1 MPPSEAEIQE
11 AVLELNQYF
20 ADQKAPL
27 MVADSV
33 ALLLEY
39 SPEFVA
45 AQIQAWV
52 ASQALTAPVGDYLYH
67 AAKKISLM
75 GEFDLVPKDALKG
88 YLKLVST
95 ALVQYCPEAERDT
108 LKQGLDRLGEVLTAI
123 APQAAVLHRP
133 SGIQTAKTPAAPA
146 PAQQSGVVSPSMR
159 RLSLLL
165 EHLKPMAAA
174 PPEQR
179 SVVASQFLSA
189 AAAEAKNAQDL
200 DRNLAPLRQVGV
212 DIETAEVFRTLAASL
227 AGWALPQIQGQQ
239 APPVSRDQLQ
249 AMRQIVSLAPD
260 PTEVAK
266 RFREMVH
273 AAVEQF
279 NEGQL
284 GRAANMFE
292 LAEKLAEEQKVQK
305 VFVDALRDQGH
316 EYLNPERLRKA
327 ALREDR
333 RGQLRP
339 ILSFFS
345 ALRPAGLLKS
355 LDGEPS
361 RERRHDLLSM
371 LEVHGPASRS
381 AAWELLQASVQPG
394 AKFDPFFQMNLVY
407 LLRILPRPEDVS
419 VESEVNAVMQV
430 SGRTSPPPLVKQVI
444 GYLAHTRHDK
454 AERALITYLK
464 VFENMLLQPDSAAYP
479 PEEVEKLLDRTCAA
493 LARYGT
499 QRAWLLMI
507 DHGLKSEARLGSPFM
522 RLVEAGRQ
530 DFSKSPDLVKRILA
544 ALHAEL
550 PRGGVFG
557 FAAKKNEEK
566 AVSLIQALAGTP
578 LPEVKEALEEIA
590 ENFGERKLG
599 ETATKALNSIAS
611 VGKPPP
617 PAGLSGDLELFGLP
631 NLLQTISQ
639 TSLSGMLSLMNKDG
653 QAKATLLF
661 EAGQFRGGECAQV
674 PGEAALYQLLEQP
687 FPGTFALVS
696 RPDIGSQ
703 PGARPPMELLPLLLE
718 GVRRHDEFRHAAATA
733 PDGTLWKLSGKPHT
747 PLADEAA
754 DFITLVWKNVA
765 AGKTTAQCEA
775 AIPADSYRVRRLV
788 AHWVEEGAL
797 QRA

>member
-1 MPPSEAEIQE
+1 
-11 AVLELNQYF
+11 
-20 ADQKAPL
+20 
-27 MVADSV
+27 
-33 ALLLEY
+33 
-39 SPEFVA
+39 
-45 AQIQAWV
+45 
-52 ASQALTAPVGDYLYH
+52 
-67 AAKKISLM
+67 
-75 GEFDLVPKDALKG
+75 
-88 YLKLVST
+88 
-95 ALVQYCPEAERDT
+95 
-108 LKQGLDRLGEVLTAI
+108 
-123 APQAAVLHRP
+123 
-133 SGIQTAKTPAAPA
+133 
-146 PAQQSGVVSPSMR
+146 MR

-165 EHLKPMAAA
+165 EHLKPLAAA

-189 AAAEAKNAQDL
+189 AAADAKDAQDL
-200 DRNLAPLRQVGV
+200 ERNLAPLRQVGV
-212 DIETAEVFRTLAASL
+212 DVETAQVFRTLAASL

-284 GRAANMFE
+284 GRAATMFD

-316 EYLNPERLRKA
+316 EYLDPERLRKA

-333 RGQLRP
+333 RAQLRP
-339 ILSFFS
+339 VLDFFS

-355 LDGEPS
+355 LDGEAN
-361 RERRHDLLSM
+361 RERRHDLLAL
-371 LEVHGPASRS
+371 LEVHGQASRA
-381 AAWELLQASVQPG
+381 AAWELLQASVQPD

-407 LLRILPRPEDVS
+407 LLRILPRPDSVPVEAEVS
-419 VESEVNAVMQV
+419 AVMQV

-444 GYLAHTRHDK
+444 GYLAHTRHEK

-479 PEEVEKLLDRTCAA
+479 PDEVGKLLDRTCAA

-530 DFSKSPDLVKRILA
+530 DFSKSPDLVKRILT

-557 FAAKKNEEK
+557 FAAKKNEDK
-566 AVSLIQALAGTP
+566 AISLIQALAGTP
-578 LPEVKEALEEIA
+578 LPEVKEALEQIA

-611 VGKPPP
+611 VGKPAPP
-617 PAGLSGDLELFGLP
+617 AAGLSGDLELFGLP
-631 NLLQTISQ
+631 NLLQTIGQ
-639 TSLSGMLSLMNKDG
+639 TSLSGVLSLINKEG

-661 EAGQFRGGECAQV
+661 DSGQFRGGQCEQV
-674 PGEAALYQLLEQP
+674 PGEAALYQLLEKP

-703 PGARPPMELLPLLLE
+703 PGACAPMELLPLLME
-718 GVRRHDEFRHAAATA
+718 GVRRHDEFTHAAATA
-733 PDGTLWKLSGKPHT
+733 PDGTLWRLSGKPHT
-747 PLADEAA
+747 PLSDEAA
-754 DFITLVWKNVA
+754 DFSQLVWKQIA
-765 AGKTTAQCEA
+765 AGKTPVQCEA
-775 AIPADSYRVRRLV
+775 AIPADAYRVRRLV